1 MSANYRLKLSKD
13 TIKLKKKGNFT
24 LNKSLDSSE
33 EVRFNFLLNYY
44 GDSLFTKLS
53 RLHIDKL
60 SEILRIRNL
69 DKLIEASKK
78 KDILKA
84 KVIRH
89 EILLFASSK
98 EKMVRLEMYTWITLI
113 GMNLSDLLQNR
124 GSFAICCIKVKY
136 LLIVL

>member
-13 TIKLKKKGNFT
+13 TIKLKKGNFT

-44 GDSLFTKLS
+44 ADSLFTKLS

-78 KDILKA
+78 K
-84 KVIRH
+84 RH
-89 EILLFASSK
+89 FK
-98 EKMVRLEMYTWITLI
+98 EKT
-113 GMNLSDLLQNR
+113 
-124 GSFAICCIKVKY
+124 KK
-136 LLIVL
+136 